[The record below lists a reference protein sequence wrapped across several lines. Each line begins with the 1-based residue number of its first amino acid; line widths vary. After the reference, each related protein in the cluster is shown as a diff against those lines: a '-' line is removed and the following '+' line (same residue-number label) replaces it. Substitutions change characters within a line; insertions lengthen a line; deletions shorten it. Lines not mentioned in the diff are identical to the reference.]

1 MSRTV
6 ALANQKGGVAKTTS
20 TLSIGVGL
28 AELGHKVLL
37 IDLDPQASLTYSV
50 GLDPDRLDL
59 SLHDVFVR
67 RTPMEKVI
75 QSVRH
80 LDIVPATI
88 DLAGSEV
95 HLLTRTGREHALKRA
110 LASVKDQYDFV
121 LLDLP
126 PSLGVLTINGLTAA
140 DDLLIPVACETLS
153 QRGVGQLLETVDDVR
168 AFANPSLAVVGIIV
182 TLFDDRTRHAREILE
197 DLPIRYGIPILQ
209 PPVRK
214 SIRFAEAP
222 SLGQSVLDHSPTS
235 AGAEAYR
242 QIARQLSERAA
253 LLDQES
259 RKIEEG

>member
-1 MSRTV
+1 MGRVT

-20 TLSIGVGL
+20 TLSLGVGL
-28 AELGHKVLL
+28 AELGRRVLL

-50 GLDPDRLDL
+50 GLDPDRLDV

-67 RTPMEKVI
+67 RTPAEKVI
-75 QSVRH
+75 QHVRH
-80 LDIVPATI
+80 LDIIPSTI

-110 LASVKDQYDFV
+110 LTGIRENYDNI

-153 QRGVGQLLETVDDVR
+153 HRGVGQLLETVDDVR
-168 AFANPSLAVVGIIV
+168 AFANPHLIVRGIIV
-182 TLFDDRTRHAREILE
+182 TLFDDRTRHAREIYE
-197 DLPIRYGIPILQ
+197 DLPTRYGLHVLS

-242 QIARQLSERAA
+242 QIARQIAA
-253 LLDQES
+253 FDS
-259 RKIEEG
+259 DIEIEGNNG